1 MYSLRIEHQIHGFE
15 MWKAAFDRLLA
26 IRERAGVRNHRIF
39 RPADDPN
46 YVMIDLD
53 FDNADAAEGFLAVL
67 HRDVWR
73 SSSAAPALVGSP
85 QTRIIEMLEC
95 KAY

>member
-1 MYSLRIEHQIHGFE
+1 MFTLRIEHQIHGFD
-15 MWKAAFDRLLA
+15 MWKAAFDRLPA

-39 RPADDPN
+39 RPVDDPN

-53 FDNADAAEGFLAVL
+53 FDSADAAEGFLAVL

-73 SSSAAPALVGSP
+73 SAEAAPALVGSP
-85 QTRIIEMLEC
+85 QTRISEMAESR
-95 KAY
+95 AY